1 MFIDQ
6 LDAIIADRLASKPT
20 GSYIAK
26 LSEGGLDR
34 VLKKVAEEAGEV
46 IIAAKNGVAT
56 DTIHEAADLLFHLLI
71 TLSMSGITFDEVLA
85 ELERRHQAK
94 PIRT

>member
-6 LDAIIADRLASKPT
+6 LDAIIAERLASKQS
-20 GSYIAK
+20 GSYVAK

-46 IIAAKNGVAT
+46 IIAAKNGVAA

-71 TLSMSGITFDEVLA
+71 TLSMSGITFDDVLA
-85 ELERRHQAK
+85 ELERRHQLNTH
-94 PIRT
+94 RT